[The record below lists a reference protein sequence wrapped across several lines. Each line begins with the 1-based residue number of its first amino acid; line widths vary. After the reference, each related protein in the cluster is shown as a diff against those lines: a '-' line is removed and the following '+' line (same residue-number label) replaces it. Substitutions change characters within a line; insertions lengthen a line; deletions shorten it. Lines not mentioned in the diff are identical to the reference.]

1 MDTAFE
7 IVPIKLMSKNK
18 KKLANKKID
27 HAIKRRDW
35 NSVNSQMKTID
46 FTGDYISLV
55 DEKQL
60 QGI

>member
-7 IVPIKLMSKNK
+7 IVPIKLKSKNK
-18 KKLANKKID
+18 KKLLNKKID

-46 FTGDYISLV
+46 FSDDYISLV